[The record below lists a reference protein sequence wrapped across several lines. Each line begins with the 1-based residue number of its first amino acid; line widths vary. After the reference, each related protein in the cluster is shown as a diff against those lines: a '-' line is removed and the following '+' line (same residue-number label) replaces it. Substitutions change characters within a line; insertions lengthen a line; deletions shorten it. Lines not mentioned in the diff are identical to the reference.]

1 MLCFPPQAW
10 AQTMRTTINLD
21 DELLAKA
28 RARTEP
34 MSHAKLMEMAFWAL
48 IRRERGRRS
57 FRLKWNQRARIP
69 LEEQRDLDPEV
80 LRAMQAGGR
89 E

>member
-1 MLCFPPQAW
+1 
-10 AQTMRTTINLD
+10 MRTTINLD

-28 RARTEP
+28 RARTKL
-34 MSHAKLMEMAFWAL
+34 MSHTKLMELALRAL

-57 FRLKWNQRARIP
+57 FRLKWNRRVRAP
-69 LEEQRDLDPEV
+69 LTERDDLDPDV
-80 LRAMQAGGR
+80 LRAMRSGGR

>member
-1 MLCFPPQAW
+1 
-10 AQTMRTTINLD
+10 MRTTINLD

-34 MSHAKLMEMAFWAL
+34 MSHTKLMEMAFRAL
-48 IRRERGRRS
+48 IRRERGRGR
-57 FRLKWNQRARIP
+57 FRLKWSQRARIP
-69 LEEQRDLDPEV
+69 LEEQRGLDPEV
-80 LRAMQAGGR
+80 LRAMRAGGQ

>member
-1 MLCFPPQAW
+1 
-10 AQTMRTTINLD
+10 MRTTLNLD

-28 RARTEP
+28 RARTEL
-34 MSHAKLMEMAFWAL
+34 MSHAKLMEMAFRAL

-57 FRLKWNQRARIP
+57 FRLKWNRRTRIP